1 MNPPTISMSVGGQ
14 SLHIY
19 LPDGELRAYDIPA
32 TFRAQSGDFHGEVTT
47 TLDGIND
54 LNSLHASLR
63 ELDRIAG
70 SVREYEHEELWS
82 PDLTTVFLTLT
93 LFRRGRL
100 RVEVELQDAQ
110 GHAELHVS
118 LDADQSYLPGW
129 IQAVGDVVERIHLIL

>member
-1 MNPPTISMSVGGQ
+1 MNPPTISMSVGDQ
-14 SLHIY
+14 SFHTY
-19 LPDGELRAYDIPA
+19 LPEGELRGYGIPA

-47 TLDGIND
+47 TIDGTND

-70 SVREYEHEELWS
+70 SVREYEHEEHWS

-110 GHAELHVS
+110 GHAEIHVS
-118 LDADQSYLPGW
+118 LDADQSYLPAW
-129 IQAVGDVVERIHLIL
+129 IQAVADVVERTHPVL